1 MKIWVQSLS
10 SYRYNPIFDE
20 YGRMIEEQC
29 AAAARHGTEVY
40 VTGVPLMMKGTDQFK
55 SIMYFNNVQ
64 NLKNM
69 LRAQKEGYDAYV
81 IACSFDEGFSE
92 GREML
97 DIPVVGLAHANL
109 SMAAMLGEQWAIVT
123 CQQCIAERY
132 RQMIVNYGL
141 EAKYLNGPY
150 IAPFSEWDI
159 AENLGGDTSEM
170 SAQFK
175 QVGRKAVADGASV
188 IVPIPSLISQ
198 LFQKEGGLTKLDGAT
213 VLNPITVSIK
223 MAEFLVDLK
232 SLGIEVSRTL
242 QVGGSPSVETMA
254 ECFETYGNLINFE

>member
-1 MKIWVQSLS
+1 
-10 SYRYNPIFDE
+10 
-20 YGRMIEEQC
+20 
-29 AAAARHGTEVY
+29 
-40 VTGVPLMMKGTDQFK
+40 
-55 SIMYFNNVQ
+55 
-64 NLKNM
+64 
-69 LRAQKEGYDAYV
+69 
-81 IACSFDEGFSE
+81 
-92 GREML
+92 
-97 DIPVVGLAHANL
+97 
-109 SMAAMLGEQWAIVT
+109 
-123 CQQCIAERY
+123 
-132 RQMIVNYGL
+132 
-141 EAKYLNGPY
+141 
-150 IAPFSEWDI
+150 I